1 MTVWLCD
8 RCGKQ
13 IHHNSF
19 SVGKYEISKSCIEKP
34 EPNEYGYYYDAPRTY
49 VRKLKFCSDC
59 SMQIEKLIDD
69 ELNLNFPS
77 SVAVTLTKE
86 Q

>member
-13 IHHNSF
+13 IQHSSF
-19 SVGKYEISKSCIEKP
+19 GAGKYEISKSCYEETDPIGDT
-34 EPNEYGYYYDAPRTY
+34 GYYQSSRMYT
-49 VRKLKFCSDC
+49 RKLKFCSDC

-69 ELNLNFPS
+69 ELDLNFPS

-86 Q
+86 R